1 MASST
6 RPSSGGTTILSSPV
20 PLDDDRRRQE
30 EEAGTELRRG
40 PWTVEEDLTLVN
52 YIADH
57 GEGRWNSLAR
67 GAGSYAHRCF
77 HPRAPAMHARS
88 SIDLPFLQN

>member
-6 RPSSGGTTILSSPV
+6 RPSSGATIPSSPV

-67 GAGSYAHRCF
+67 GAGTYSRR
-77 HPRAPAMHARS
+77 PPPTLRPQAMHDRS
-88 SIDLPFLQN
+88 PIDLSFLK